1 MTRWIICAVLI
12 SRRGITKKPGWVF
25 TSFLGKEDGSH
36 ALRPDTE
43 EEAIDA
49 AVGKT

>member
-1 MTRWIICAVLI
+1 MDYLCCFNQQERNN
-12 SRRGITKKPGWVF
+12 KKPGWVF